1 MKQNPENII
10 SIILIRGLPGSGK
23 STLAELLSENGR
35 YPVFSV
41 DQFFTDK
48 EGNYNFD
55 PLKNHLAY
63 DECQHKVRMEIK
75 KKTKKIFVDNTFT
88 LGWEMDPYF
97 KMAEE
102 NNCRIFVFTLENYH
116 SGTNVHGIT
125 KDQIS
130 KMAEKYKVKLLP

>member
-1 MKQNPENII
+1 MKRNDKKNI

-23 STLAELLSENGR
+23 STLAELLSENGK

-48 EGNYNFD
+48 EGKYDFD
-55 PLKNHLAY
+55 HLKNHLAY
-63 DECQHKVRMEIK
+63 DECKSHVMMEIK
-75 KKTKKIFVDNTFT
+75 KETKKIFVDNTFT

-102 NNCRIFVFTLENYH
+102 NNCRIFVFTMENYH

-125 KDQIS
+125 KDQMS
-130 KMAEKYKVKLLP
+130 KMAEKYKIKLLP